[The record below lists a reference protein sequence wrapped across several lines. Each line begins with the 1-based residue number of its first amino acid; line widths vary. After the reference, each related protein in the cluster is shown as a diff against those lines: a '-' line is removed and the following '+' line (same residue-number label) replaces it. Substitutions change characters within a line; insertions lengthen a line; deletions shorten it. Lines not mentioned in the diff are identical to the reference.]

1 MTPDISGPKNRGWL
15 SPIVHLSN
23 NWISLAGVVIVTTA
37 VVFWLFLLPITL
49 KGEASNPYIGILV
62 FLGLPAPF
70 FAGLIMIPLGIWVKR
85 RREGSTGIYPRDFPP
100 LTWRNFELRKL
111 VYFFVATTV
120 LNLAI
125 ASQVTYGAVNYMD
138 SVTFCGETCHT
149 VMQPEFK
156 AYQNSP
162 HSRVECV
169 KCHIG
174 PGAGWFVKSKLSG
187 VGQVFAVTFHTY
199 PTPIP
204 TPVHNLRPA
213 RETCE
218 QCHWPQ
224 KYGEDRLKV
233 ISKYAVDENNSLTKT
248 VLLMKIGGGNNGI
261 GIHGTHLGADVTIRY
276 GHSDEARQNIPWV
289 EYEVKGKKTVYVTS
303 DAKPDGAGLTIRT
316 MDCMDC
322 HNRPAHSYD
331 LPDGALDKAMHD
343 GLISASLPFA
353 KKKAIEILK
362 VNYLSRDE
370 AAQKIPAA
378 FAKYYQDSYP
388 AIWAQ
393 RQSEVTL
400 SAQEVLAVYDRN
412 IFPDMKVTWGAYPV
426 NIGHTDYPG
435 CFRCHDGA
443 HAPKTGDPI
452 TQDCNACHNILSM
465 DESNPKVLTDLG
477 IVESKADRK

>member
-1 MTPDISGPKNRGWL
+1 MTPENSDHHKRGWL
-15 SPIVHLSN
+15 SPLIHLSD
-23 NWISLAGVVIVTTA
+23 NWISLAGVIIVTTA
-37 VVFWLFLLPITL
+37 TVFWLFLLPVTL
-49 KGEASNPYIGILV
+49 RGETTSPYIGILV

-70 FAGLIMIPLGIWVKR
+70 FAGLIMIPLGIWLKR
-85 RREGSTGIYPRDFPP
+85 RREGRAGIYPPDFPT
-100 LTWRNFELRKL
+100 LSWGNFELRKL
-111 VYFFVATTV
+111 TYFFGATTV

-125 ASQVTYGAVNYMD
+125 ASQVTYGAINYMD
-138 SVTFCGETCHT
+138 GVTFCGQTCHT
-149 VMQPEFK
+149 VMQPEYT

-162 HSRVECV
+162 HSRVDCV

-187 VGQVFAVTFHTY
+187 VGQVIAVTFHTY

-233 ISKYAVDENNSLTKT
+233 IPKYASDETNTLTKT
-248 VLLMKIGGGNNGI
+248 VLLMKIGGGNKGI
-261 GIHGTHLGADVTIRY
+261 GIHGTHLGPGVTITY

-289 EYEVKGKKTVYVTS
+289 KYDNNGKETVYAAS
-303 DAKPDGAGLTIRT
+303 DAKPDGAGLTMRT

-331 LPDGALDKAMHD
+331 LPERGVDKAMNN
-343 GLISASLPFA
+343 GLISATLPFA
-353 KKKAIEILK
+353 KKKAVEILK
-362 VNYLSRDE
+362 APYLSRDE
-370 AAQKIPAA
+370 AAEKIPAA
-378 FAKYYQDSYP
+378 FAKYYQESYP

-393 RQSEVTL
+393 RQAEIAASGK
-400 SAQEVLAVYDRN
+400 EVLAVYDRN
-412 IFPDMKVTWGAYPV
+412 IFPEMKVTWGEYPM
-426 NIGHTDYPG
+426 NIGHEDFPG

-443 HAPKTGDPI
+443 HSSKSGDSI
-452 TQDCNACHNILSM
+452 TQDCNACHNLLAT
-465 DESNPKVLTDLG
+465 DEANPKVLTDLG
-477 IVESKADRK
+477 IEESKTGK